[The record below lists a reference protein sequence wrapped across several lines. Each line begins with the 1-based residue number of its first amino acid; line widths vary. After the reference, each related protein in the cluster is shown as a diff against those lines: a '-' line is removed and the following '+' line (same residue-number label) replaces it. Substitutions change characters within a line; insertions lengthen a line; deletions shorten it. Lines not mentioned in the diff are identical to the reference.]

1 MEPER
6 NRDQDKRESESGEV
20 ERKTPSSEPAGVNLP
35 FASEGLEPV
44 RDSHT

>member
-6 NRDQDKRESESGEV
+6 KQDRREPDVETT
-20 ERKTPSSEPAGVNLP
+20 ERKTPSSKPAGVTLP

>member
-6 NRDQDKRESESGEV
+6 NQDKRESEAEEV
-20 ERKTPSSEPAGVNLP
+20 ERKTPSSEQAGVNLP